1 MNRKAVFFDADGT
14 LCDMEKGVPQ
24 STKEALK
31 KLRENGHDA
40 WLCTGRSRAF
50 VSWYLEELPFTGM
63 ISACGATI
71 EKDGERLFN
80 KEMPPEVAKSQ
91 WKSCANMVWFRLWK
105 VQISCIMI
113 RMNII
118 QM

>member
-50 VSWYLEELPFTGM
+50 VSRYLEELPFTGM

-71 EKDGERLFN
+71 ERDAPG
-80 KEMPPEVAKSQ
+80 
-91 WKSCANMVWFRLWK
+91 SCKK
-105 VQISCIMI
+105 VSGNPAQIWSGPGYGRC
-113 RMNII
+113 RFHVL
-118 QM
+118 

>member
-1 MNRKAVFFDADGT
+1 
-14 LCDMEKGVPQ
+14 MEKGVPQ

-50 VSWYLEELPFTGM
+50 VSRYLEELPFTGM

-80 KEMPPEVAKSQ
+80 KEMPPEVAKKISGNP
-91 WKSCANMVWFRLWK
+91 A
-105 VQISCIMI
+105 QIWSGPGYGRC
-113 RMNII
+113 RFHVL
-118 QM
+118 

>member
-31 KLRENGHDA
+31 KLRENGHEA

-50 VSWYLEELPFTGM
+50 VSWYLEELYREGITKEEIYKMVHMNPE
-63 ISACGATI
+63 ILL
-71 EKDGERLFN
+71 KKERR
-80 KEMPPEVAKSQ
+80 V
-91 WKSCANMVWFRLWK
+91 
-105 VQISCIMI
+105 
-113 RMNII
+113 
-118 QM
+118 